1 MIFETWQQ
9 VFLGVLVL
17 LVFASFVKQWLS
29 PELTALTAWFL
40 CFVTGILSWET
51 TADNYGF
58 GPYGNNFNDPDVQEE
73 IDELNPGG
81 VEGFMQGLGNFYKTV
96 SEKALNLKTGARG
109 IRSVLE
115 QFFIELT
122 YNITDLK
129 AQKVKEIYIDDLDHE
144 TISYIKEVDNAE
156 DN

>member
-1 MIFETWQQ
+1 MYLHATHEDIIQYG
-9 VFLGVLVL
+9 LI
-17 LVFASFVKQWLS
+17 
-29 PELTALTAWFL
+29 PELVGRLPVLSGLTDLDVDDLTHIQQESKNSVSNQVKALYKL
-40 CFVTGILSWET
+40 EGI
-51 TADNYGF
+51 DVGF
-58 GPYGNNFNDPDVQEE
+58 TN
-73 IDELNPGG
+73 
-81 VEGFMQGLGNFYKTV
+81 NFYKTV